1 MDGNEATRT
10 FGENL
15 FMLIQQNDWPVSRA
29 AEELAYG
36 RNDLGEVIKGT
47 KI

>member
-15 FMLIQQNDWPVSRA
+15 FMLIQQNG
-29 AEELAYG
+29 LAGEPCG
-36 RNDLGEVIKGT
+36 RGT
-47 KI
+47 GLWKK